1 MTERP
6 GPLHVEELAA
16 LGEAPIGPCDV
27 LIVGGGPAGLSVARG
42 LAQAGRNALVL
53 ESGGLVEQ
61 EHTEALNET
70 LGEADLWT
78 PRQALKRQGFHTH
91 LTRMWKHDRQG
102 FGVRCRALGG
112 STVAWAGKSAAFSE
126 QDYAAR
132 PWVPDSG
139 WPVTA
144 AELAPYVDKAAEALN
159 LGLNCYDGRL
169 WAHLG
174 RPPPEPRPDPAVLD
188 SFFWQFARS
197 TLDPTDVLRA
207 GAEFIQAAPPGCRVL
222 TGATVLEVLCDASG
236 ARACAVLVADTTG
249 ARRTIEAQTI
259 VLAAS
264 AIENARLL
272 LNSRSRHPNGLG
284 NEHDVV
290 GRYLLDH
297 PNARIASFGPQAI
310 ASMSRLFGFYGLKG
324 PRGVSMYMHGLA
336 PTARVQE
343 AEGLLNCA
351 AYTTGERAP
360 DDPWS
365 AVRRIAKRQSK
376 DYVADTCAVLRSP
389 GIMAKGVARL
399 AFQSKRF
406 PSAWSRFAVQQV
418 LRWRPGLAVEE
429 YLTRGIPHKLV
440 GLSIH
445 ALCEQVPDR
454 DNRITLSQRQDRFG
468 MPLPLARW
476 RIGERELRTLTRL
489 GEIVQREF
497 GRAGLPPPVLVD
509 WIAERDVHSADI
521 IDMGHSA
528 GTTRMAS
535 DPARGVV
542 DADCKVHG
550 VDGLY
555 IAGASIFPTCGHA
568 NPTLMIV
575 AFAYRLADH
584 LARERRP

>member
-1 MTERP
+1 MP
-6 GPLHVEELAA
+6 SPLPVDNLAA
-16 LGEAPIGPCDV
+16 LGDARIERCDV

-42 LAQAGRNALVL
+42 LAEAGRRALIL
-53 ESGGLVEQ
+53 ESGGLAEQ
-61 EHTEALNET
+61 DSTEALNET
-70 LGEADLWT
+70 LSEAGLWS
-78 PRQALKRQGFHTH
+78 PRQAAKRQLFHAH
-91 LTRMWKHDRQG
+91 QTRMWAHDRQG

-112 STVAWAGKSAAFSE
+112 STVAWAGKSAAFSD
-126 QDYAAR
+126 QDYAVR

-144 AELAPYVDKAAEALN
+144 AELVPHLDRAARALN

-169 WAHLG
+169 WAHL
-174 RPPPEPRPDPAVLD
+174 RRSPPQPRPDPAVLD

-207 GAEFIQAAPPGCRVL
+207 GAEFLQAAPRGCRVL
-222 TGATVLEVLCDASG
+222 TGATVLEVLTDASG
-236 ARACAVLVADTTG
+236 ERACAVLVADASG

-272 LNSRSRHPNGLG
+272 LNSRSRHAAGLG
-284 NEHDVV
+284 NDRDLV

-297 PNARIASFGPQAI
+297 PSARLASFSPGAI
-310 ASMSRLFGFYGLKG
+310 PAMSRLYGFYGLRG

-351 AYTTGERAP
+351 AYTMGERAP

-365 AVRRIAKRQSK
+365 AVRRIAKRQSG
-376 DYVADTCAVLRSP
+376 DYLSDARAILKSP
-389 GIMAKGVARL
+389 GIMAKGLARL
-399 AFQSKRF
+399 AFQSDRF
-406 PSAWSRFAVQQV
+406 PKAWSRFAVHQV
-418 LRWRPGLAVEE
+418 LRFRPGLAVEE
-429 YLTRGIPHKLV
+429 YLTRGVPHKLV
-440 GLSIH
+440 GLSID
-445 ALCEQVPDR
+445 AICEQAPDR
-454 DNRITLSQRQDRFG
+454 DNRIQLSPRQDRFG
-468 MPLPLARW
+468 MPLPVARW
-476 RIGERELRTLTRL
+476 RIGELEIRTLTRL
-489 GEIVQREF
+489 ADILLREF
-497 GRAGLPPPVLVD
+497 GKAGLPLPVIAD
-509 WIAERDVHSADI
+509 WVSARDARGADI

-535 DPARGVV
+535 DPGRGVV
-542 DADCKVHG
+542 DADGKVHG
-550 VDGLY
+550 VEGLY

-568 NPTLMIV
+568 NPTLMIM

-584 LARERRP
+584 LTQRRSP